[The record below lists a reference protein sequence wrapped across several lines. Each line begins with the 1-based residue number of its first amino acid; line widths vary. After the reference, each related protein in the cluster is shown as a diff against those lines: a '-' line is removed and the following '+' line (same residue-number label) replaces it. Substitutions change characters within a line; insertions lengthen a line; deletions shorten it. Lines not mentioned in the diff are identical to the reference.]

1 MNTKSIFVL
10 LSIAL
15 FFSCKKDSE
24 NTYQP
29 KLIVKL
35 AVDSTQVRLGNI
47 GDTVGIPAGH
57 AAQHPRF
64 NKISAHYLELAPGPY
79 TLLGQGAILYHAPE
93 TSIGGSTAIDF
104 NRSRVVAPGEV
115 FLELPLNEVPTGN
128 FEWVRLSLSYQN
140 YDVDYYF
147 NGLPL
152 TGTVASFVGY
162 NTYLTSYTIDSQQ
175 VSVNG
180 NRLQGY
186 WGFETNGIVSSGQA
200 PPGATTVPNP
210 LYNSSPIP
218 QGSCVV
224 TGQFSTPLRIT
235 GAETEDIIVTMS
247 LSINNSFEW
256 IDANGNG
263 RWDAQLGGVESVVDM
278 GLRGLIPSHNR

>member
-1 MNTKSIFVL
+1 MKKTLI
-10 LSIAL
+10 IL
-15 FFSCKKDSE
+15 FSLGILFSCKKDSD
-24 NTYQP
+24 NAYQP

-35 AVDSTQVRLGNI
+35 VVDSTQVRLGNI

-64 NKISAHYLELAPGPY
+64 NKISAHYLELAPSPY

-93 TSIGGSTAIDF
+93 TSVGGTTAIDF
-104 NRSRVVAPGEV
+104 SRSRVVDPGAV
-115 FLELPLNEVPTGN
+115 FIEIPLNEVPSGN
-128 FEWVRLSLSYQN
+128 YEWVRLSLSYQN
-140 YDVDYYF
+140 YDVVYYY

-152 TGTVASFVGY
+152 TGTIASFVGY
-162 NTYLTSYTIDSQQ
+162 NTYLTSYYVNTQQ
-175 VSVNG
+175 VNVNG

-186 WGFETNGIVSSGQA
+186 WGFETNGIVTSGQA

-210 LYNSSPIP
+210 LFNTSPIP

-224 TGQFSTPLRIT
+224 TGQFATPLQIT
-235 GAETEDIIVTMS
+235 GNETGDVTVTMS
-247 LSINNSFEW
+247 LSVNNSFEW

-263 RWDAQLGGVESVVDM
+263 LWDAQTAGVESVVDM

>member
-1 MNTKSIFVL
+1 MKNTLVVL
-10 LSIAL
+10 LAL
-15 FFSCKKDSE
+15 CILFSCKKDSD
-24 NTYQP
+24 NAYQP

-35 AVDSTQVRLGNI
+35 VVDSTQVRLGNL

-64 NKISAHYLELAPGPY
+64 NKIAAHYLELAPSPY

-93 TSIGGSTAIDF
+93 TSVGGATAIDF
-104 NRSRVVAPGEV
+104 SRSRVVDPGAV
-115 FLELPLNEVPTGN
+115 FWEIPLNEVPAGSY
-128 FEWVRLSLSYQN
+128 EWVRLSLSYQN
-140 YDVDYYF
+140 YDVVYYY

-152 TGTVASFVGY
+152 TGTIASFVGY
-162 NTYLTSYTIDSQQ
+162 NTYLTSYYINTQQ
-175 VSVNG
+175 VNVNG

-210 LYNSSPIP
+210 LFNTSPIP

-224 TGQFSTPLRIT
+224 TGQFASPLQIT
-235 GAETEDIIVTMS
+235 GNETGDVTVTMS
-247 LSINNSFEW
+247 LSVNNSFEW

-263 RWDAQLGGVESVVDM
+263 RWDVQSGSVESVVDM

>member
-1 MNTKSIFVL
+1 MKSKSIFVL
-10 LSIAL
+10 FSLAL
-15 FFSCKKDSE
+15 FFSCKKDNE

-35 AVDSTQVRLGNI
+35 VVDSTQVRLGNI

-115 FLELPLNEVPTGN
+115 FLELPLNEVPMGN

-140 YDVDYYF
+140 YDVDYSF

-152 TGTVASFVGY
+152 TGTIASFVGY

-210 LYNSSPIP
+210 LFNSSPIP

-224 TGQFSTPLRIT
+224 TGQFVTPLRIT
-235 GAETEDIIVTMS
+235 GTETEDITVTMS

-263 RWDAQLGGVESVVDM
+263 RWDAQIGGAESVGDM

>member
-1 MNTKSIFVL
+1 MNRYSVL
-10 LSIAL
+10 FFLSIAV

-35 AVDSTQVRLGNI
+35 VVDSTQVRLGNI

-115 FLELPLNEVPTGN
+115 FLQLPLSEVPTGN

-235 GAETEDIIVTMS
+235 GTETEDIIVTMS